1 VNGKVRGLRIIVRDG
16 VHLKEKGHGSP
27 DGPAAAITM
36 PRMSVRVH
44 GFALRGIE
52 AVPCEVEVDL
62 SGQGLP
68 RTTLVGLPDVAVRE
82 AIDHFR
88 KPT

>member
-1 VNGKVRGLRIIVRDG
+1 MDRPVPSPSTAIDSKQVNGKVRGLRIIVRDG

-27 DGPAAAITM
+27 DGPAGAITM

-62 SGQGLP
+62 SGQGQ
-68 RTTLVGLPDVAVRE
+68 
-82 AIDHFR
+82 
-88 KPT
+88 